1 MIQPWHIFTG
11 NREPHAEVLPPAP
24 PWRTFG
30 TDTASPAATGKNE
43 AAPVL
48 GPAIDDA
55 YWARAR
61 SYRAPSAILDG
72 VNAALALRRP
82 LLVTGSPGTG
92 KSTLAYRV
100 AYELGLGPVLVWP
113 VNSRSTLKEGL
124 YDYDA
129 IARLHERQ
137 LRGADSDG
145 KQDNAHIGDFITL
158 RALGTALLPQARPRV
173 LLIDELDKADPDL
186 PNDLLNVFE
195 EGWFDIPELQ
205 RCNQQSVDV
214 RTTNPWAK
222 TTADRS
228 SATVRN
234 GRVQCSSFPFIV
246 VTSNGE
252 REFPPAFL
260 RRCIRVDLPDPDEL
274 QLTAIV
280 RAHLGEDVAEKAAA
294 RIKEFATGERGS
306 MATDQLLNALHIIHG
321 VNGLQGNSA
330 AAASVDAML
339 TQKLF

>member
-1 MIQPWHIFTG
+1 MIQEWHIFTG
-11 NREPHAEVLPPAP
+11 EREPHAAVLPPAP

-30 TDTASPAATGKNE
+30 TDTASSATAEKNE
-43 AAPVL
+43 AAPVP
-48 GPAIDDA
+48 GPAVVDA
-55 YWARAR
+55 YWERAR
-61 SYRAPSAILDG
+61 SYRTPLPILDG

-113 VNSRSTLKEGL
+113 VNSRSTVKEGL

-129 IARLHERQ
+129 IARLQERQ
-137 LRGADSDG
+137 LSGADRDS
-145 KQDNAHIGDFITL
+145 KEDNANIGDFITL

-205 RCNQQSVDV
+205 RCNQQRADV

-222 TTADRS
+222 TAMDHAT
-228 SATVRN
+228 ATVRN
-234 GRVQCSSFPFIV
+234 GRVQCSCFPFIV

-260 RRCIRVDLPDPDEL
+260 RRCIRVDLPDPDES
-274 QLTAIV
+274 QLIAIV
-280 RAHLGEDVAEKAAA
+280 RAHLGKDVADKAAA
-294 RIKEFATGERGS
+294 RIKEFAAGERGS

-339 TQKLF
+339 TKKLF